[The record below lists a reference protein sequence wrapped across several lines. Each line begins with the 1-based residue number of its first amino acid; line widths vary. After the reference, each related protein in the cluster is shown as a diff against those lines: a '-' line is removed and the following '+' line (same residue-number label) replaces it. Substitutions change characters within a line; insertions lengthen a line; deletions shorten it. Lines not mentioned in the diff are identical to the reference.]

1 MTRKFSR
8 SSAKSDQQKKKG
20 QTTAG
25 MIRIIAGKWRG
36 RRLPVHDI
44 EGLRP
49 TTDRVK
55 ETVFNWLM
63 NDIDQT
69 RCLDCFAGSGSLGF
83 EVLSRGAASVT
94 MIEKDHQAAKQLAE
108 NVTLL
113 APGNTD
119 DIKAQIVKTDCL
131 SYLSTQTIPYDL
143 VFIDPPFRQNLAEPV
158 CELLESRGLLTPSAL
173 IYVEVESELT
183 DLAVPANWQLLKEK
197 TAGQVSFRLYQNG
210 W

>member
-1 MTRKFSR
+1 MTRKFNR
-8 SSAKSDQQKKKG
+8 SLAKSSQHKKKP
-20 QTTAG
+20 QATTG

-63 NDIDQT
+63 NEIDQT
-69 RCLDCFAGSGSLGF
+69 RCLDCFSGSGSLGF
-83 EVLSRGAASVT
+83 EVLSRGATSVT

-113 APGNTD
+113 SAGNTEEFG
-119 DIKAQIVKTDCL
+119 AQIVKDDCL
-131 SYLSTQTIPYDL
+131 SYLSTQTTPYDL
-143 VFIDPPFRQNLAEPV
+143 VFIDPPFRKNLAEPV
-158 CELLESRGLLTPSAL
+158 CELLQSRGLLTPSAL
-173 IYVEVESELT
+173 IYVEIESELT
-183 DLAVPANWQLLKEK
+183 DLTVPANWQLLKEK
-197 TAGQVSFRLYQNG
+197 TAGQVSFRLYQNS
-210 W
+210 

>member
-1 MTRKFSR
+1 MTRKFNR
-8 SSAKSDQQKKKG
+8 SSAKSSQHKKRP
-20 QTTAG
+20 QATAG

-63 NDIDQT
+63 NEVDQT

-94 MIEKDHQAAKQLAE
+94 MVEKDHQAAKQLTE
-108 NVTLL
+108 NVSLL
-113 APGNTD
+113 SANSNDETQAEV
-119 DIKAQIVKTDCL
+119 IKADCL
-131 SYLSTQTIPYDL
+131 SYLATQTTPYDL

-158 CELLESRGLLTPSAL
+158 CELLQSRGLLTPAAL
-173 IYVEVESELT
+173 IYVEIESELK
-183 DLAVPANWQLLKEK
+183 DLAVPASWQLLKEK
-197 TAGQVSFRLYQNG
+197 TAGQVSFRLYQNS
-210 W
+210 